1 MKSNDQHTRKMKS
14 KKCKNIQSC
23 IIEEQKKS
31 IYNKKNISIITE
43 KSCATYYTLNDGIVN
58 V

>member
-14 KKCKNIQSC
+14 KRCKNIQFC

-43 KSCATYYTLNDGIVN
+43 KSCVTYHTLNDGVVN
-58 V
+58 I